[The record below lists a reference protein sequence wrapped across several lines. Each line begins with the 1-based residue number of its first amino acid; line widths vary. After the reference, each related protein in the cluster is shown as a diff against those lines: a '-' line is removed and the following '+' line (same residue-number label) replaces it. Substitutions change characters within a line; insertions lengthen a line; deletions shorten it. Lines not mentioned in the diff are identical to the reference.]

1 MRKYVDVTIH
11 NGVFGQPF
19 RAFHINITNYKGE
32 NDMTKREF
40 TERFFKKAGLQH
52 KVQAERLVN
61 TFLETIEECV
71 IEDEKVEFTGFGSF
85 FTVDKPETKGKNPRT
100 GEEVIIPAKK
110 VVRFKVGKNFK
121 EIVNK

>member
-1 MRKYVDVTIH
+1 
-11 NGVFGQPF
+11 
-19 RAFHINITNYKGE
+19 
-32 NDMTKREF
+32 MTKREF
-40 TERFFKKAGLQH
+40 AERFFKKADLQH

-61 TFLETIEECV
+61 TFIETIEECV
-71 IEDEKVEFTGFGSF
+71 IKEGKLDFMGFGSF

-110 VVRFKVGKNFK
+110 VVRFKAGKNFK